1 MAGEITVVLLG
12 DELVNVFKV
21 NGRLLTAVMGMAFN
35 PLIWIGMA
43 PWGKVF
49 PAKIIL
55 DLFPVPALLLF
66 PDCCAGKNTV
76 EAGAA
81 TLLIVVFF
89 GSEAKEDTATGMA
102 VVYSAIPSALT
113 LTFPSGSC
121 FMPSKIS
128 LMESVPTGLELS

>member
-1 MAGEITVVLLG
+1 
-12 DELVNVFKV
+12 
-21 NGRLLTAVMGMAFN
+21 
-35 PLIWIGMA
+35 MA

-55 DLFPVPALLLF
+55 DLLPVPLLLF
-66 PDCCAGKNTV
+66 PDWWAGKNTV

-81 TLLIVVFF
+81 TLLIVVFL

-121 FMPSKIS
+121 FIPSKIS